1 MNAKDQ
7 APKTLENK
15 YLFSG
20 FEETAGQQPDKTA
33 LVYLG
38 VRISYGRLI
47 QWVYSLSNALSSL
60 GVGFQDR
67 VMLYTPNCPAW
78 VISYLALQR
87 LGAVPVPVS
96 PIYTTHEI
104 GYMVQDA
111 QVGTVICTDTNF
123 GYVRELLLAG
133 HLQRLIVTNLGDL
146 LPFWK
151 KAVGAFF
158 DKIPKGKIQVGEK
171 VYRFVSLLR
180 KHPPKPPSVEI
191 NPREQLA
198 YLLYT
203 GGTTGFPKGVP
214 GNHIGMQSYILDL
227 MEDVLG
233 GHLHRGKDV
242 FVCVAPLYHIMAQ
255 GFFLAVG
262 LNSANTTVLMP
273 MAQVDAVLKAIERH
287 RARWFLG
294 VPTLYRMILENDR
307 LDRYDLSSLKYCFCG
322 GDVLPRE
329 VALRWQER
337 FGIHLYQ
344 VYGSTEAGHVSYS
357 RLGDPPKPMS
367 LGYPLKSRSCKVV
380 DPDTLE
386 PVPFGD
392 TGELLV
398 TSPFTLK
405 QYWNKPEE
413 TARAFV
419 SLGQDVYYRMG
430 DYVTQ
435 AQDGELF
442 FVERSADVI
451 KCKGFRISA
460 SEVEAVLQD
469 HPTVIAACVVG
480 VPDPKLGERIKAMV
494 VLKEDARGVGAA
506 DLIQWCRKH
515 LASYKVP
522 HYIEFRDM
530 LPKSKVGKLL
540 RRELREEERRKLGQ
554 ARTP

>member
-1 MNAKDQ
+1 MEVPQ
-7 APKTLENK
+7 GT

-20 FEETAGQQPDKTA
+20 FEQQARKDPNKTA
-33 LVYLG
+33 LIYLG
-38 VRISYGRLI
+38 VRISYGQLL
-47 QWVYSLSNALSSL
+47 QWVYRMANALHHC
-60 GVGFQDR
+60 GVGFQER

-78 VISYLALQR
+78 VIAYLAAQR

-104 GYMVQDA
+104 RYMVQDA
-111 QVGTVICTDTNF
+111 QVGTILCMDTNF
-123 GYVRELLLAG
+123 GYVRELLAESRI
-133 HLQRLIVTNLGDL
+133 QRVIVTSLGDF
-146 LPFWK
+146 LPLWK
-151 KAVGAFF
+151 KAVGALF
-158 DKIPKGKIQVGEK
+158 DKIPKGKVEAGER
-171 VYRFVSLLR
+171 VCRIMELLR
-180 KHPPKPPSVEI
+180 RHAPEPPVVHLHPMEH
-191 NPREQLA
+191 LA
-198 YLLYT
+198 YILYT

-214 GNHIGMQSYILDL
+214 GNHMGMQSYIQDL
-227 MEDVLG
+227 MEDVLA
-233 GHLHRGKDV
+233 GHLRYGQDV

-273 MAQVDAVLKAIERH
+273 TPQVDAILKAIERY

-322 GDVLPRE
+322 GDVLPKE
-329 VALRWQER
+329 VALRWEER

-357 RLGDPPKPMS
+357 RLGEPPKSMS
-367 LGYPLKSRSCKVV
+367 LGYPLKSRTCKVV

-386 PVPFGD
+386 PVPDGGM
-392 TGELLV
+392 GELLV

-405 QYWNKPEE
+405 YYWNKPEE
-413 TARAFV
+413 TSRAFV
-419 SLGQDVYYRMG
+419 PLQQGLFYRMG

-460 SEVEAVLQD
+460 SEVEAILQD

-540 RRELREEERRKLGQ
+540 RREIREEERRKSRQ
-554 ARTP
+554 AKAT